1 MKERKKLKLDN
12 KDKKGQ
18 NINHLE
24 IIEKK
29 IATLISEK
37 NKNRIMKSFQDI
49 ANSDSSCNTLGMW
62 RQVRKVFPKVL
73 ASVPVGLKDHNGKIL
88 TKTSAVKKLVVR
100 KYIQKLRKRPPN
112 PHIKELMRIKEEN
125 ALRVIEIARQVKTV
139 NWSPDNLDKIL
150 RKLKSGKW

>member
-1 MKERKKLKLDN
+1 
-12 KDKKGQ
+12 
-18 NINHLE
+18 
-24 IIEKK
+24 
-29 IATLISEK
+29 
-37 NKNRIMKSFQDI
+37 MKSFQDI

-62 RQVRKVFPKVL
+62 RQERKVFPKVL

-88 TKTSAVKKLVVR
+88 TKTYAVKKFVLR

-139 NWSPDNLDKIL
+139 NWSPK
-150 RKLKSGKW
+150 KWEMSRPRGSNK